1 MKCPGSADILVGES
15 RASLLAFP
23 KFDKSAGKMPVNRT
37 QDACAPFMKLRMPE
51 MPPANLLAALGSYN
65 LLPAI
70 IFLPTRRRCDEA
82 ASEAAL
88 SRRGANDDRRDA
100 RRDLMRSLVEQ
111 NPEIRNHRHWDMTL
125 RSGIA
130 SHHAGHLPAWKLV
143 VEKMMSAGL
152 LDAIFAT
159 ATVAAGVDFPARTVV
174 ITVADRRSS
183 RGWESLTASELQQ
196 MTGRAG
202 RRGKDKVGFVIAA
215 PGPHQNPQRIAELLT
230 AKPDDLESQFRAT
243 YTSLLNLL
251 DAFKSFAQ
259 VRAIAERSFA
269 YRNLL
274 PRIHELERQRDE
286 NETQIRERLHRD
298 GVDLPVDSVLGLE
311 RLASA
316 RTRLLEGAPQTR
328 RELRQRWLNKVVQP
342 GRVAAIG
349 RSGRRLALVIA
360 RTPDG
365 VTAMREDGRF
375 SSFPLQRVGR
385 VFAPIFSTRPEKSE
399 AAFDEIHDRG
409 DQLALPEPK
418 LRDAQT
424 GEEDSIAVINDAIDS
439 LAPKDLAAAERERV
453 VQLLWSLQS
462 EAATADK
469 ANRQIDSLRSEIW
482 EPFQRCARVLD
493 HFGYLDFATEQ
504 VTERGKWLADLR
516 VDRPLLIGEALQRDL
531 FASLNQTQA
540 AALVAALAADEDRD
554 YGELELDDAVVSL
567 LVKFEEISFEVS
579 TEEWKRGIEAAPEI
593 NFSAAAAAAQWA
605 NGADWSELLRETRA
619 EEGDLVRLLSRT
631 GEALLQI
638 AGLRGTHR
646 QAASLAAETAEVI
659 LREPVR

>member
-1 MKCPGSADILVGES
+1 
-15 RASLLAFP
+15 
-23 KFDKSAGKMPVNRT
+23 
-37 QDACAPFMKLRMPE
+37 MKLRMPE

-88 SRRGANDDRRDA
+88 SRRTLKDDRREA
-100 RRDLMRSLVEQ
+100 RRDFMRTFVEE
-111 NPEIRNHRHWDMTL
+111 NPEIRKHRHWDTIV
-125 RSGIA
+125 RGGVA

-143 VEKMMSAGL
+143 IEKMMSAGL

-174 ITVADRRSS
+174 ITVADKRSN

-202 RRGKDKVGFVIAA
+202 RRGKDRVGFIVAA
-215 PGPHQNPQRIAELLT
+215 PGPHQNPQRIAELLN

-286 NETQIRERLHRD
+286 NRLHIRERLQTD
-298 GVDLPVDSVLGLE
+298 GLELSINSVLGLE

-316 RTRLLEGAPQTR
+316 RARLLEGTPHTR
-328 RELRQRWLNKVVQP
+328 REMRQRWLNKVAQP
-342 GRVAAIG
+342 GRVVAIG
-349 RSGRRLALVIA
+349 RSGRRLALVIT
-360 RTPDG
+360 RTHDG
-365 VTAMREDGRF
+365 VTALREDGRF
-375 SSFPLQRVGR
+375 SSFPLARVGR
-385 VFAPIFSTRPEKSE
+385 VFAPTFSTRPERAE
-399 AAFDEIHDRG
+399 EAFDEIHDRG
-409 DQLALPEPK
+409 DQLALPQPK
-418 LRDAQT
+418 LRDAQS
-424 GEEDSIAVINDAIDS
+424 GEQDSIKLINDAIDS
-439 LAPKDLAAAERERV
+439 LTPPEIKDDDRERV

-462 EAATADK
+462 EAAEIEK
-469 ANRQIDSLRSEIW
+469 ANRQNESLRTEIW

-493 HFGYLDFATEQ
+493 HFGYLDFGNEK

-516 VDRPLLIGEALQRDL
+516 VDRPLLIGEALQRNL
-531 FASLNQTQA
+531 FAPLDTTQA
-540 AALVAALAADEDRD
+540 AALIAALAADEDRD
-554 YGELELDDAVVSL
+554 YGELELDDSIVSL

-579 TEEWKRGIEAAPEI
+579 TEEWKQGIEATPEI
-593 NFSAAAAAAQWA
+593 NFSAAAAAAHWA
-605 NGADWSELLRETRA
+605 SGIDWKELVQETRA

-638 AGLRGTHR
+638 AGLRGTHA
-646 QAASLAAETAEVI
+646 QAAELAGKTAEII
-659 LREPVR
+659 LREPIR

>member
-1 MKCPGSADILVGES
+1 
-15 RASLLAFP
+15 
-23 KFDKSAGKMPVNRT
+23 
-37 QDACAPFMKLRMPE
+37 MKLRMPE
-51 MPPANLLAALGSYN
+51 MPPASLLAALASYN

-88 SRRGANDDRRDA
+88 SRRSVNDERREA
-100 RRDLMRSLVEQ
+100 RRDFMRSSVEQ

-143 VEKMMSAGL
+143 IEKMMSAGL

-174 ITVADRRSS
+174 ITVADRRSH

-230 AKPDDLESQFRAT
+230 ARPDGLESQFRAT

-251 DAFKSFAQ
+251 DAFKGFAQ

-286 NETQIRERLHRD
+286 YQTQIRERLHVD
-298 GVDLPVDSVLGLE
+298 GLDLPMDAVLGLE

-316 RTRLLEGAPQTR
+316 RSRLLEGTPHTR
-328 RELRQRWLNKVVQP
+328 RELRQSWLNKVVQP
-342 GRVAAIG
+342 GRVIAVG

-360 RTPDG
+360 RAPDG

-399 AAFDEIHDRG
+399 GAFDEIHDRG

-424 GEEDSIAVINDAIDS
+424 GEQDSIAVINDAIDS
-439 LAPKDLAAAERERV
+439 LVPKDLNERDRERV
-453 VQLLWSLQS
+453 VQLLWSMQT
-462 EAATADK
+462 EAASAAK
-469 ANRQIDSLRSEIW
+469 ASRQIESLRGEIW
-482 EPFQRCARVLD
+482 EPFQRCAQVLD
-493 HFGYLDFATEQ
+493 HFGYLDFAKEE
-504 VTERGKWLADLR
+504 VTERGQWLADLR
-516 VDRPLLIGEALQRDL
+516 VDRPLLIGEALQRNL
-531 FASLNQTQA
+531 FASLNETQA

-554 YGELELDDAVVSL
+554 YGELELDDAIVSL
-567 LVKFEEISFEVS
+567 LIKFEEISFEVS
-579 TEEWKRGIEAAPEI
+579 TEEWKRGIEATPEI
-593 NFSAAAAAAQWA
+593 NFSAAAAAAHWA
-605 NGADWSELLRETRA
+605 NGADWPELLRETRA

-638 AGLRGTHR
+638 AGLRRSHP
-646 QAASLAAETAEVI
+646 QAAILAANAAEII
-659 LREPVR
+659 LREPIR